1 VLKGLFKDAVKALT
15 RRGAADEQG
24 PKARDRSGETKGEFQ
39 WLARIVSHLST
50 VRQEFKGRAII
61 TSRYARI
68 DPEAYAV
75 ATNYLSGTLDM
86 LNKLNDGPG
95 SDYGDGFNA
104 ISNPHSPHL

>member
-1 VLKGLFKDAVKALT
+1 M
-15 RRGAADEQG
+15 
-24 PKARDRSGETKGEFQ
+24 
-39 WLARIVSHLST
+39 ARIVSRLST

-75 ATNYLSGTLDM
+75 ATKYLSGTLDM

>member
-1 VLKGLFKDAVKALT
+1 VLKGLFKDTVNKALMH
-15 RRGAADEQG
+15 RGDEPE
-24 PKARDRSGETKGEFQ
+24 PKKRDRSGETKGEFQ

-68 DPEAYAV
+68 DPESHAV
-75 ATNYLSGTLDM
+75 AVNYLSDTLDM